1 MKISFDYDGVL
12 STPQGKK
19 LAKRKIA
26 EGDRVYV
33 VTARGESQR
42 VLDVA
47 KEVGIPRL
55 QVYFTDGKDKW
66 KTIKRLGIERHYDNN
81 QEQIDKI
88 KENTEAN
95 ATLLKYD

>member
-12 STPQGKK
+12 STPQGKE

-55 QVYFTDGKDKW
+55 QVYFTDGADKW

-81 QEQIDKI
+81 QEQVDKI
-88 KENTEAN
+88 RENTEAN
-95 ATLLKYD
+95 ATLVKYD